1 MWRLSPKIL
10 DVVLPNSRKSNS
22 INEFGIANRILALVG
37 FSKTALLKWVL
48 FDLIFEVLS
57 FPENQFFLVGVKKAY
72 HMM

>member
-1 MWRLSPKIL
+1 M
-10 DVVLPNSRKSNS
+10 
-22 INEFGIANRILALVG
+22 NEFGTANRILALVG